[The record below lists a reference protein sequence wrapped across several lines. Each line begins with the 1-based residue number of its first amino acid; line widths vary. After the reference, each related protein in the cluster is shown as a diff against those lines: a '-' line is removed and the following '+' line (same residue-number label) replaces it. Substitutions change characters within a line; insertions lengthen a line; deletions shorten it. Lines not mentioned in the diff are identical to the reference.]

1 MTLEHPNSTASELIY
16 AIYLRVPWHQHEADG
31 SFSHRSNGIVKDQVY
46 HIVEV
51 LVEIAR
57 IDMRT
62 FSCWDS
68 ALGPSFVL
76 SPTCYSPR
84 LIFVL
89 WSIRGQIILRDL
101 IWSFIGIMLIVGV
114 LIMLVDD
121 GHVDMV
127 FWGVTVKVRSIV
139 GK

>member
-1 MTLEHPNSTASELIY
+1 MSLELRDHIAGELKFTVR
-16 AIYLRVPWHQHEADG
+16 LRVPWHLHEADG

-89 WSIRGQIILRDL
+89 WSVRGQIILRDL
-101 IWSFIGIMLIVGV
+101 IWSFIRIMLTTGARILPIDHENLTLHGV
-114 LIMLVDD
+114 VLEV
-121 GHVDMV
+121 
-127 FWGVTVKVRSIV
+127 
-139 GK
+139 